1 MSIVLSCTQ
10 NADCDG
16 SISGELNLG
25 DPESGYLTQTN
36 LLSISLRINQEW
48 KNIGIN
54 LGISYDQL
62 ERIRNQHRWASDQSQ
77 QRALLIR
84 TEHSVFNTGLIYS
97 RFDSACDL
105 QIPLTISVAFN
116 DAIISE
122 FNRAVITD

>member
-1 MSIVLSCTQ
+1 MNEYCFIMYTQ

-48 KNIGIN
+48 QNIGIN

-62 ERIRNQHRWASDQSQ
+62 ERIRNQHRWASRSEPAEGTVNQDQTVS
-77 QRALLIR
+77 LYYR
-84 TEHSVFNTGLIYS
+84 TDL
-97 RFDSACDL
+97 L
-105 QIPLTISVAFN
+105 QI
-116 DAIISE
+116 
-122 FNRAVITD
+122 

>member
-1 MSIVLSCTQ
+1 MNEYCFIMYTQ

-48 KNIGIN
+48 QNIGIN

-62 ERIRNQHRWASDQSQ
+62 ERIQSQHGWVSDQSK
-77 QRALLIR
+77 R
-84 TEHSVFNTGLIYS
+84 SVFITGLIYS
-97 RFDSACDL
+97 RFYSACDL

-116 DAIISE
+116 DAIISD